1 MCSFCR
7 YSNNILAAADRSGLN
22 GLKLV
27 EAESGKIF
35 YLDSRNRRVEIMF
48 DLKMRNLSV

>member
-35 YLDSRNRRVEIMF
+35 TWTRGIEGW
-48 DLKMRNLSV
+48 K